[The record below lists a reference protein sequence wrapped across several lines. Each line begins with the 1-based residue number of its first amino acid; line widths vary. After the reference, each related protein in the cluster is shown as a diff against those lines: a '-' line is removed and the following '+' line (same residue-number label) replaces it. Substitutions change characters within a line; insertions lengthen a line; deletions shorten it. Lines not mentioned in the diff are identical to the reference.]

1 MRRHRGTEG
10 RQIHDMKR
18 PQTLEEKHYLFGEAP
33 VFRALITLAVP
44 TVLSQ
49 LVTMV
54 YNLADTFFVG
64 KSNDPLKVAAVS
76 STYVVLFFMNA
87 IANLFGIGGGSLI
100 SHLLGRR
107 REEEARRVSAFSFLG
122 SAVFGVLYIGIVML
136 FEDDILYFLG
146 ASANTIGFCREYV
159 KYVVFLGG
167 LPTVVSLTLSH
178 LLRNEGRAKEAS
190 VGLAFGGIL
199 NMALDPL
206 FMFVLLP
213 KGQEVQGAAVATAL
227 SNTCALVY
235 FLYVI
240 RKGRG
245 SSVLSL
251 RPNEGM
257 PERESV
263 KSVFA
268 VGFPSMIATGLAAFS
283 NMYMTHLAKA
293 CGGDLC
299 VAATGL
305 VKKVDMLPMNTG
317 MGLCQGMIPLV
328 AYNYASGN
336 YKRMKQFMRA
346 ARYTGIA
353 FALLCVLSFEIFAE
367 GIMGF
372 FIDETETVTLA
383 ARLLRFAVIAT
394 PTTVTAFQLNYSFQA
409 IGHGTES
416 LLFAVSRQGLVHI
429 PLMILFTRLMGAEGI
444 MLSQL
449 ASDIITLIIAF
460 LLWHFRVE
468 KRLPKPAEA

>member
-1 MRRHRGTEG
+1 
-10 RQIHDMKR
+10 MKK
-18 PQTLEEKHYLFGEAP
+18 PQTLEEKYYLFGEAP
-33 VFRALITLAVP
+33 VFRALMTLAIP

-49 LVTMV
+49 LVTMI
-54 YNLADTFFVG
+54 YNMADTFFVG

-100 SHLLGRR
+100 SRLLGQR
-107 REEEARRVSAFSFLG
+107 REDEARRVSAFSFVG
-122 SAVFGVLYIGIVML
+122 SVVFGALYIGIVML
-136 FEDDILYFLG
+136 FEDAILYFLG
-146 ASANTIGFCREYV
+146 ATGNTIGFCREYV
-159 KYVVFLGG
+159 KYVVLFGG

-178 LLRNEGRAKEAS
+178 LLRNEGRANEAS
-190 VGLAFGGIL
+190 FGLAFGGIL
-199 NMALDPL
+199 NMLLDPL
-206 FMFVLLP
+206 FMFVILP

-227 SNTCALVY
+227 SNTCSLVY
-235 FLYVI
+235 FLYVV
-240 RKGRG
+240 RKNRAE
-245 SSVLSL
+245 SVLSL

-257 PERESV
+257 PERASIR
-263 KSVFA
+263 SVFA
-268 VGFPSMIATGLAAFS
+268 VGLPSMIATGMAAFS

-293 CGGDLC
+293 CGATTGVVGDEDVY
-299 VAATGL
+299 VAAVGL

-353 FALLCVLSFEIFAE
+353 FALLCVASFEIFSE
-367 GIMGF
+367 PIMRF
-372 FIDETETVTLA
+372 FIDEGRTVSLA

-409 IGHGTES
+409 IGHGMES
-416 LLFAVSRQGLVHI
+416 LLFAIFRQGLFNI
-429 PLMILFTRLMGAEGI
+429 PLMILFSRFWSADGI
-444 MLSQL
+444 MIAQFV
-449 ASDIITLIIAF
+449 SDIFTLILSFA
-460 LLWHFRVE
+460 LWHYRVE
-468 KRLPKPAEA
+468 KKLPKPDAAQAAGN